1 VRVSGGEGGDWLE
14 RATGGDGA
22 SGDAPSPS
30 PGRGRPSS
38 TCSPLSPILLGIFWA
53 TSVAGTLALE
63 ARKPIPTSLRIIH
76 ARVYA
81 QAFTLAALGMAA
93 LEASTRES
101 GAPKKEERSG
111 LEYRP

>member
-1 VRVSGGEGGDWLE
+1 
-14 RATGGDGA
+14 
-22 SGDAPSPS
+22 
-30 PGRGRPSS
+30 
-38 TCSPLSPILLGIFWA
+38 
-53 TSVAGTLALE
+53 LE

-101 GAPKKEERSG
+101 GAPKKEEERSG

>member
-1 VRVSGGEGGDWLE
+1 ME
-14 RATGGDGA
+14 RARAATTLA
-22 SGDAPSPS
+22 ATRPLPL
-30 PGRGRPSS
+30 PPSS
-38 TCSPLSPILLGIFWA
+38 TCSPLPPPPILLGIFWA

-101 GAPKKEERSG
+101 GAPKKEEERSG

>member
-1 VRVSGGEGGDWLE
+1 MDGAR
-14 RATGGDGA
+14 TGGDGA

-30 PGRGRPSS
+30 PSLFNLLP
-38 TCSPLSPILLGIFWA
+38 PLPPPILLGIFWA

-101 GAPKKEERSG
+101 GAPKKEEERSG